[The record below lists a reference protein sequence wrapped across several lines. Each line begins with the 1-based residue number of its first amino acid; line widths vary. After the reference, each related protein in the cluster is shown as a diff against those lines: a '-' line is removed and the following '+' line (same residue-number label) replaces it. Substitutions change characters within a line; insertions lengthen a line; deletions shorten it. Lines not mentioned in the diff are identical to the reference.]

1 MRFGVREL
9 IFLVVLLAVPVA
21 SWWYVFKPRNAEIQQ
36 AHREIEI
43 KQAKLDKLREVA
55 KRIDDIGLA
64 IEQGREAVELVEAKL
79 PNREQVEDILENVW
93 QLAKRN
99 HLILKSIK
107 SEKPVPAALYMEQP
121 LRMIVTGRFDGFY
134 QFLLEIENLSRI
146 TRVPRMKLE
155 RLDKTGGLDAAEF
168 DSGLMT
174 AEFTLSI
181 YFEPPASERTAN
193 GEREQKW

>member
-1 MRFGVREL
+1 MRFGIREL

-21 SWWYVFKPRNAEIQQ
+21 SWWYVFKPRNAEIRQ
-36 AHREIEI
+36 AHREIEV

-79 PNREQVEDILENVW
+79 PNRDQVEDILENVW

-99 HLILKSIK
+99 HLTLKSVK
-107 SEKPVPAALYMEQP
+107 SEKPVPATLYMEQP
-121 LRMIVTGRFDGFY
+121 LRVSLTGRFDGFY
-134 QFLLEIENLSRI
+134 QFLLEMENLSRI

-155 RLDKTGGLDAAEF
+155 RITKTGGLNDAEF
-168 DSGLMT
+168 DTGLMR

-181 YFEPPASERTAN
+181 YFEQPSDSERL
-193 GEREQKW
+193 ERQS

>member
-1 MRFGVREL
+1 MRFGFREL

-36 AHREIEI
+36 ALREIEI
-43 KQAKLDKLREVA
+43 KQTKLDKLREVA

-99 HLILKSIK
+99 RLTLRSVE

-121 LRMIVTGRFDGFY
+121 LKMVVTGRFDGFY
-134 QFLLEIENLSRI
+134 QFLLEMENLSRI
-146 TRVPRMKLE
+146 TRVPRMNLE
-155 RLDKTGGLDAAEF
+155 RLSDSGGLDDADI

-181 YFEPPASERTAN
+181 YFEPPSTEKMVD
-193 GEREQKW
+193 GERERTR

>member
-1 MRFGVREL
+1 MRFGIREL

-36 AHREIEI
+36 AHLEVKM

-99 HLILKSIK
+99 RLILRSVE

-121 LRMIVTGRFDGFY
+121 LRMVVTGRFDGFY
-134 QFLLEIENLSRI
+134 QFLLELENLSRI
-146 TRVPRMKLE
+146 TRIPRMKLE
-155 RLDKTGGLDAAEF
+155 RLGKSGSLNDADI

-181 YFEPPASERTAN
+181 YFEPPADRMVD
-193 GEREQKW
+193 GEWE

>member
-1 MRFGVREL
+1 MRFGFREL
-9 IFLVVLLAVPVA
+9 VFLVVLLAVPVA
-21 SWWYVFKPRNAEIQQ
+21 SWWYVFKPRNAEILQ
-36 AHREIEI
+36 AHREIEV

-64 IEQGREAVELVEAKL
+64 IEKGREAVELVEAKL

-121 LRMIVTGRFDGFY
+121 LRMVVTGRFDGFY
-134 QFLLEIENLSRI
+134 QFLLEMENLSRI

-155 RLDKTGGLDAAEF
+155 RLDSSSGPDDLEL

-181 YFEPPASERTAN
+181 YFEPPSSERTAN
-193 GEREQKW
+193 GEWE

>member
-1 MRFGVREL
+1 MRFGIREL

-64 IEQGREAVELVEAKL
+64 IEQGRDAVELVEAKL

-99 HLILKSIK
+99 RLTLRSVE

-121 LRMIVTGRFDGFY
+121 LKMVVTGRFDGFY
-134 QFLLEIENLSRI
+134 QFLLEMENLSRI
-146 TRVPRMKLE
+146 TRVPRMRLE
-155 RLDKTGGLDAAEF
+155 RLSKSGGNDDVELDW
-168 DSGLMT
+168 GMMT

-181 YFEPPASERTAN
+181 YFEPPSSETTVD
-193 GEREQKW
+193 GERRQRS

>member
-1 MRFGVREL
+1 
-9 IFLVVLLAVPVA
+9 
-21 SWWYVFKPRNAEIQQ
+21 
-36 AHREIEI
+36 
-43 KQAKLDKLREVA
+43 KLDTLREVA

-99 HLILKSIK
+99 HQTLKSIK

-121 LRMIVTGRFDGFY
+121 LRMVVTGRFDGFY
-134 QFLLEIENLSRI
+134 QFLLEMENLSRI

-155 RLDKTGGLDAAEF
+155 RLDSLGGGPDDLEL

-193 GEREQKW
+193 GVWE

>member
-1 MRFGVREL
+1 MRFGIREL

-36 AHREIEI
+36 AHREIEV

-99 HLILKSIK
+99 HQTLKSIK

-121 LRMIVTGRFDGFY
+121 LRMVVTGRFDGFY
-134 QFLLEIENLSRI
+134 QFLLELENLSRI

-155 RLDKTGGLDAAEF
+155 RLDSLSGGPDDLEL
-168 DSGLMT
+168 DSGMMT

-193 GEREQKW
+193 GEWE

>member
-1 MRFGVREL
+1 MRFGLREL

-21 SWWYVFKPRNAEIQQ
+21 SWWYVFKPRNTEIAQ
-36 AHREIEI
+36 ARMEIET

-64 IEQGREAVELVEAKL
+64 IEQGREAVELIEAKL
-79 PNREQVEDILENVW
+79 PNRDQVEVILEKVW

-99 HLILKSIK
+99 HLSLKSVK
-107 SEKPVPAALYMEQP
+107 SEKPVPATLYMEQP
-121 LRMIVTGRFDGFY
+121 LRVSMTGRFDGFY
-134 QFLLEIENLSRI
+134 QFLLEMENLSRI

-155 RLDKTGGLDAAEF
+155 RIMETGGPNDAKLDT
-168 DSGLMT
+168 GLMR

-181 YFEPPASERTAN
+181 YFEQPTNTHRDGLER
-193 GEREQKW
+193 QS

>member
-1 MRFGVREL
+1 MRFGFREL

-36 AHREIEI
+36 AHREIEV

-99 HLILKSIK
+99 RLTLRSVE
-107 SEKPVPAALYMEQP
+107 SENPVPAALYMEQP
-121 LRMIVTGRFDGFY
+121 LKMVVTGRFDGFY
-134 QFLLEIENLSRI
+134 QFLLELENLSRI
-146 TRVPRMKLE
+146 TRVPRMNLE
-155 RLDKTGGLDAAEF
+155 RLSESGGLDDTDI

-181 YFEPPASERTAN
+181 YFEPPSERMVD
-193 GEREQKW
+193 GERERMR